1 MGMHVPDGFLDASTS
16 IATGA
21 VAAGAI
27 GLSLQRSRRELEESG
42 TPLAGLVAV
51 FVFAVQMVN
60 FPVGAGTSG
69 HLLGGALAAVLV
81 GPWTAVLCLS
91 VVLVVQALVFADG
104 GLTALG
110 TNITLMGVV
119 TAVVGY
125 LVVRAA
131 LWVLPR
137 RPASVV
143 PAAAV
148 GAFLSVPASA
158 LVFVGLYAVGGTVP
172 VPLGELAAAMIGWHL
187 LIGAG
192 EAVIT
197 AAVVGAVVAT
207 RPDLVHVV
215 RHLRPALVVV
225 DAEGAE
231 RTVRADPV
239 RSGSTPSRP
248 LAVGAA
254 VSMVAAG
261 VLSLVASGHPD
272 GLEFVGERL
281 GFAAAGEDSAV
292 ADSPFADYGVR
303 GVESLLST
311 GAAGVLGIAVVA
323 AVAAVLL
330 TVARRLGRTGRAG
343 EGSQDSASEPPTTR
357 VG

>member
-1 MGMHVPDGFLDASTS
+1 MHVPDGFLDASTS

-21 VAAGAI
+21 VAAGAL

-125 LVVRAA
+125 LVVRAV

-158 LVFVGLYAVGGTVP
+158 LVFVGLYAVGGAVP
-172 VPLGELAAAMIGWHL
+172 VPIRELAAAMVGWHL

-207 RPDLVHVV
+207 RPDLVHAV
-215 RHLRPALVVV
+215 RHLRPTLVVL
-225 DAEGAE
+225 DADGTSH
-231 RTVRADPV
+231 TVRTDPGP
-239 RSGSTPSRP
+239 SHATTSRP
-248 LAVGAA
+248 LAAGAA
-254 VSMVAAG
+254 VSLVAAG
-261 VLSLVASGHPD
+261 LLSLVASGHPD

-281 GFAAAGEDSAV
+281 GFARAGAESAV
-292 ADSPFADYGVR
+292 AGSPLAGYAVSGA
-303 GVESLLST
+303 ESVLST
-311 GAAGVLGIAVVA
+311 GAAGVGGVVLVAVVA
-323 AVAAVLL
+323 VVLF
-330 TVARRLGRTGRAG
+330 TTARRIGRSGDRG
-343 EGSQDSASEPPTTR
+343 GSRSGTASEPPHAR
-357 VG
+357 AG